1 MIGRLSQAGDVR
13 TAVRQAMVDA
23 LAAFGREGPIV
34 VLSHF
39 DADGL
44 SAAAILVRALR
55 QAGWNSE
62 PLVIGKTGSPWE
74 VETRDRIAALKPA
87 GLIVADL
94 GTRSEPVLPGCTTL
108 VVDHHVPTGE
118 PQDAVTISGNGLVPE
133 PTTALL
139 AWWAAH
145 ALGEQ
150 PDRLS

>member
-1 MIGRLSQAGDVR
+1 MIGRLSKAGDVR
-13 TAVRQAMVDA
+13 TAARQAMTDA
-23 LAAFGREGPIV
+23 LAAFGRDGPIV

-87 GLIVADL
+87 GLIVARCGD
-94 GTRSEPVLPGCTTL
+94 
-108 VVDHHVPTGE
+108 D
-118 PQDAVTISGNGLVPE
+118 Q
-133 PTTALL
+133 
-139 AWWAAH
+139 W
-145 ALGEQ
+145 
-150 PDRLS
+150 